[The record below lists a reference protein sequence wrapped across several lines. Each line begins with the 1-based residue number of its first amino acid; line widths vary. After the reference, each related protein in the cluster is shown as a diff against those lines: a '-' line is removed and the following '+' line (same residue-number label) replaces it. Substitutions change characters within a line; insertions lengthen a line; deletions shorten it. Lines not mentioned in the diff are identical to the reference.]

1 MKGAQHLCVY
11 VVFVRSLILP
21 IDLPLVLHSAGPRAI
36 LCCQADRPDDVGGVV
51 AGEVL
56 PLQEGGRHSV
66 LGEDVAAL
74 HALKAE
80 RRGHLL
86 ALSPLLHGRL
96 RDVHEQSLLLHRQ
109 LPLDLE
115 GLAQ

>member
-21 IDLPLVLHSAGPRAI
+21 IDLPLVLHSAGPRAV
-36 LCCQADRPDDVGGVV
+36 LRDQADRPDDIRGAV
-51 AGEVL
+51 AGEML
-56 PLQEGGRHSV
+56 PSRELGRNRV

-74 HALKAE
+74 YALNAE